1 MLARLTRGASK
12 LERRETINKFN
23 LEVQMNSGKKI
34 VLSTCVAL
42 ALVASSAWGETIG
55 AAVDD
60 AALTAKVKT
69 SLIENPATKA
79 RQINVETNNGVVQL
93 NGFVDSAVA
102 KAEAEKAAKAIA
114 GVQRVDNN
122 LQVGTGERTAGM
134 AMNDTAITAKV
145 KAALIADSRTKAHQ
159 IEVSTNKGIVSLGG
173 FVTSSAEKQAAEA
186 VTENVTGVVKV
197 QNGIKVGRN

>member
-1 MLARLTRGASK
+1 
-12 LERRETINKFN
+12 
-23 LEVQMNSGKKI
+23 MNNGKKI

-60 AALTAKVKT
+60 ATLTAKVKT
-69 SLIENPATKA
+69 SLIDNPATKA

-93 NGFVDSAVA
+93 NGFVDSALA
-102 KAEAEKAAKAIA
+102 RAEAEKAAKSIA
-114 GVQRVDNN
+114 GVRSVDNN
-122 LQVGTGERTAGM
+122 LQVMAGERTAGM
-134 AMNDTAITAKV
+134 AMDDTAITAKV

-159 IEVSTNKGIVSLGG
+159 IEVSTNKGVVSLGG
-173 FVTSSAEKQAAEA
+173 FVSSGAEKLAAAA

-197 QNGIKVGRN
+197 ENGIKVGRN